1 VCRKRKSGELFEVS
15 FTDGATEA
23 IIPEGVEEYLSEKSR
38 LDYIKQKMMQLLKR
52 CMPETSALK
61 KV

>member
-1 VCRKRKSGELFEVS
+1 VS

-23 IIPEGVEEYLSEKSR
+23 IIQEGVEEYLSEKSR

>member
-1 VCRKRKSGELFEVS
+1 VS